1 MRNLCTSAISVLILG
16 ALMGL
21 SVACSHR
28 PSDDAIAK
36 DIQNKL
42 AADSE
47 TKDAQVNVAVKDGKV
62 TLTGKVSTPAV
73 QQKVEQIARE
83 EPDIAGV
90 DDQTTTEPEAEAAV
104 PDAAAPAAAR
114 SSCSCSPS
122 SSGGEAQTSASRSA
136 RRDRSNRQNRS
147 SIEFQEQPNG
157 PSISRDA
164 GATREREREVGA
176 DGRIDRQWHRG
187 DGQGQ
192 GQGKR

>member
-62 TLTGKVSTPAV
+62 TLTGKVSDPAA

-83 EPDIAGV
+83 EPEIAGV
-90 DDQTTTEPEAEAAV
+90 DDQTTEGV
-104 PDAAAPAAAR
+104 KLHAAAPPPPEEKPKPQPLVVPAGTVLTVRTGQAL
-114 SSCSCSPS
+114 SSKS
-122 SSGGEAQTSASRSA
+122 SQTGQAFLATLAQPVSVKGRSA
-136 RRDRSNRQNRS
+136 L
-147 SIEFQEQPNG
+147 
-157 PSISRDA
+157 
-164 GATREREREVGA
+164 T
-176 DGRIDRQWHRG
+176 GRIHRQWHRG
-187 DGQGQ
+187 DSQGQ
-192 GQGKR
+192 RQGKR

>member
-62 TLTGKVSTPAV
+62 TLSGKVSTPAV

-90 DDQTTTEPEAEAAV
+90 DDQTTTEPEAAV
-104 PDAAAPAAAR
+104 PAP

-187 DGQGQ
+187 NGQGQ

>member
-1 MRNLCTSAISVLILG
+1 MRNLCTSTISVLILG

-47 TKDAQVNVAVKDGKV
+47 TKDAQVDVAVKDGKV
-62 TLTGKVSTPAV
+62 TLSGKVSTPAA

-83 EPDIAGV
+83 EPEIAGV
-90 DDQTTTEPEAEAAV
+90 DDQTTIEPE
-104 PDAAAPAAAR
+104 AAAPAPP
-114 SSCSCSPS
+114 CSPS

-136 RRDRSNRQNRS
+136 RRDCSNRQNRS
-147 SIEFQEQPNG
+147 SIEFQEQPDG
-157 PSISRDA
+157 PSISRHA
-164 GATREREREVGA
+164 GATRERERKVGA